1 MISRRA
7 NKMLIKPKTNDQ
19 IQNERRA
26 RRKTG
31 INRIED
37 DKKNHPPKVPGKM
50 RREPR
55 WVPRQ
60 IDFVFVYV
68 FQGCFWTFSGNVL
81 GITCKIHSICIQRS
95 WCYSCVDI
103 TLSSF
108 NVASRCWSKLMYY
121 MHRSPLFGLH
131 QMHTRRWIERVSCGV
146 GWMCA
151 VCTPCDAAR
160 PTSRFT
166 NGLIQNWI
174 VKTLV
179 LVWI

>member
-1 MISRRA
+1 MNRE
-7 NKMLIKPKTNDQ
+7 KT
-19 IQNERRA
+19 
-26 RRKTG
+26 KTDW
-31 INRIED
+31 RIENEKQFEL
-37 DKKNHPPKVPGKM
+37 KKKSPTRIPGKNTS
-50 RREPR
+50 EHH
-55 WVPRQ
+55 VEFPRQ
-60 IDFVFVYV
+60 IDFVFVSV

-95 WCYSCVDI
+95 WPYSFIDI

-121 MHRSPLFGLH
+121 MHRSPLWIAQNTRWTNEPVGC
-131 QMHTRRWIERVSCGV
+131 MHSLAKHSVSGCLCV
-146 GWMCA
+146 
-151 VCTPCDAAR
+151 CDAAR
-160 PTSRFT
+160 PTSRFN